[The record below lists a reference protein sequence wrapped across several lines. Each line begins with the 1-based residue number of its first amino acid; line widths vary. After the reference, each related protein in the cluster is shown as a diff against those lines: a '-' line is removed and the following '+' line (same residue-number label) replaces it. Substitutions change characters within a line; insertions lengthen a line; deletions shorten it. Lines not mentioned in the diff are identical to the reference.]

1 MKIIPAIDLKDNKCV
16 RLSKGVEKSSVVYN
30 QNPIDQAKFFQDEG
44 CERVHI
50 VDLDAA
56 FGRKNINKQTIIKI
70 KKSLKI
76 PIQLGGGIRERNDAL
91 LWFEEGINFLILG
104 SVAVEKIE
112 ETISIANDF
121 ENKIYISSDQLKDKV
136 MIKGW
141 TQQSKISIEKM
152 FKTYNNSK
160 IRGYILTDISRDG
173 MLEGIDTDLVIN
185 NLKMSKKPMIVGGG
199 LSSHEDLIKL
209 KKLNNKNLEGVI
221 AGKSFY
227 TGSVNLKESIRIL
240 S

>member
-56 FGRKNINKQTIIKI
+56 FGRKNINKKTIIKI

-76 PIQLGGGIRERNDAL
+76 PIQWGGGIRERNDAL

-104 SVAVEKIE
+104 SIAVEKIE
-112 ETISIANDF
+112 ETISIASDF
-121 ENKIYISSDQLKDKV
+121 ENKIYVSSDQLKDKV

-152 FKTYNNSK
+152 FKAYNNSK

-240 S
+240 T

>member
-56 FGRKNINKQTIIKI
+56 FGRKNINKKTIIKI

-104 SVAVEKIE
+104 SIAVEKIE

>member
-1 MKIIPAIDLKDNKCV
+1 MNIIPAIDLKDNKCV
-16 RLSKGVEKSSVVYN
+16 RLSNGVEKSSVVYN

-56 FGRKNINKQTIIKI
+56 FGRKNINKKTIIKI

-104 SVAVEKIE
+104 SIAVEKIE
-112 ETISIANDF
+112 ETISIASDF
-121 ENKIYISSDQLKDKV
+121 ENKIYVSSDQLKDKV

-152 FKTYNNSK
+152 FKAYNNSK

-209 KKLNNKNLEGVI
+209 KKLKNKNLENFI
-221 AGKSFY
+221 AGK
-227 TGSVNLKESIRIL
+227 
-240 S
+240 

>member
-104 SVAVEKIE
+104 SIAVEKIE

>member
-1 MKIIPAIDLKDNKCV
+1 VKIIPAIDLKDNKCV

-56 FGRKNINKQTIIKI
+56 FGRKNINKKTIIKI
-70 KKSLKI
+70 KKTLKI
-76 PIQLGGGIRERNDAL
+76 PVQLGGGIRERNDAL
-91 LWFEEGINFLILG
+91 LWFEEGIDFLILG
-104 SVAVEKIE
+104 SIAVERIE

-121 ENKIYISSDQLKDKV
+121 ENKIYVSSDQLKDKI

-152 FKTYNNSK
+152 FKTYNDSK
-160 IRGYILTDISRDG
+160 IRGFILTDISRDG

-185 NLKMSKKPMIVGGG
+185 NLKMSKKSMIVGGG

-227 TGSVNLKESIRIL
+227 AGSVNLKESIRIL
-240 S
+240 T

>member
-56 FGRKNINKQTIIKI
+56 FGRKNINKKTIIKI

-104 SVAVEKIE
+104 SIAVEKIE
-112 ETISIANDF
+112 ETISIASDF
-121 ENKIYISSDQLKDKV
+121 ENKIYVSSDQLKDKV

-152 FKTYNNSK
+152 FKAYNNSK

-240 S
+240 T

>member
-16 RLSKGVEKSSVVYN
+16 RLSKGIEKSSVVYN

-56 FGRKNINKQTIIKI
+56 FGRKNINKKTIIKI

-104 SVAVEKIE
+104 SIAVEKIE
-112 ETISIANDF
+112 ETISIASDF
-121 ENKIYISSDQLKDKV
+121 ENKIYVSSDQLKDKV

-152 FKTYNNSK
+152 FKAYNNSK

-240 S
+240 T

>member
-56 FGRKNINKQTIIKI
+56 FGRKNINKKTIIKI

-104 SVAVEKIE
+104 SIAVEKIE

-199 LSSHEDLIKL
+199 LSNH
-209 KKLNNKNLEGVI
+209 
-221 AGKSFY
+221 
-227 TGSVNLKESIRIL
+227 
-240 S
+240 